1 MKKLLI
7 VTLVAIFSTSL
18 FAGVVMA
25 EDWDSLGKSRS
36 FYNPCHFGAQQSE
49 FILGEHYN
57 DNGETFKNYG
67 QFLKEWKYDNVEK
80 GSGWAK

>member
-7 VTLVAIFSTSL
+7 VTLVAIFATSI
-18 FAGVVMA
+18 FAGMA
-25 EDWDSLGKSRS
+25 MAWDSLGENRS
-36 FYNPCHFGAQQSE
+36 HYNPCNFGAQQSE

-57 DNGETFKNYG
+57 DYNETFKNYG
-67 QFLKEWKYDNVEK
+67 QFLKEWKYDNVDK